1 MPLAQEVTLSSGDTA
16 WLLVSSALVLLMTP
30 GLAFFYGG
38 LNRSKSVLNMMMM
51 SFASIGLVSIL
62 WLFYGFTV
70 AFGADQ
76 PIGDTPGF
84 WGDLTQYLGTKNLV
98 NEMAFPPFPETPI
111 PTYVI
116 MAFQM
121 MFAIITVALIS
132 GAISD
137 RAKFGGWLLF
147 AFGWFTLAYLPIAHM
162 VWGGGFIGAHIGA
175 LDFAGGSAVHI
186 NAGAAALA
194 LAFVLGR
201 RVGWPK
207 ENFKPHNVPFV
218 ALGAGLLWFGW
229 FGFNAGSELTADA
242 ITGVAFLNT
251 QVATAAALMG
261 WIIVEWLKDGK
272 PTLVGASSGAVAG
285 LVAITPA
292 CAYIPPFAA
301 VLLGLVAGIVCAL
314 AVGLKYRLGFD
325 DSLDVVGIHFVGGWI
340 GCLWIGLFG
349 TTGIGGAY
357 VVREGLLYGGGLD
370 QLGRQAA
377 GAAVVTAWSF
387 VIALVVGLAVKFT
400 VGFRASHEAEVDGI
414 DIAEH
419 KESAYDLTP
428 TGGSSGGAFA
438 LAGIGGSGPAAG
450 AAGPATTEPATT
462 EPATGKPASAEPEP
476 AEPAKV

>member
-1 MPLAQEVTLSSGDTA
+1 MPLAQEVTLSSGDTS

-51 SFASIGLVSIL
+51 SFASIGLVSVL

-76 PIGDTPGF
+76 PIGETPGF

-207 ENFKPHNVPFV
+207 ESFKPHNVPFV

-242 ITGVAFLNT
+242 HHRRRVPQHAGRDRGRPDRLDHRRVAQGWEADAGRGV
-251 QVATAAALMG
+251 
-261 WIIVEWLKDGK
+261 IRCR
-272 PTLVGASSGAVAG
+272 GAVSSPSPRRAP
-285 LVAITPA
+285 TSRRSRR
-292 CAYIPPFAA
+292 C
-301 VLLGLVAGIVCAL
+301 C
-314 AVGLKYRLGFD
+314 
-325 DSLDVVGIHFVGGWI
+325 S
-340 GCLWIGLFG
+340 
-349 TTGIGGAY
+349 
-357 VVREGLLYGGGLD
+357 
-370 QLGRQAA
+370 
-377 GAAVVTAWSF
+377 AWS
-387 VIALVVGLAVKFT
+387 
-400 VGFRASHEAEVDGI
+400 RASCAPWP
-414 DIAEH
+414 
-419 KESAYDLTP
+419 SA
-428 TGGSSGGAFA
+428 
-438 LAGIGGSGPAAG
+438 
-450 AAGPATTEPATT
+450 
-462 EPATGKPASAEPEP
+462 
-476 AEPAKV
+476 

>member
-1 MPLAQEVTLSSGDTA
+1 VPAEEVVLSSGDTA

-51 SFASIGLVSIL
+51 SFSAIGLISIL

-84 WGDLTQYLGTKNLV
+84 WGDLTQYLGTKNLSA
-98 NEMAFPPFPETPI
+98 EMAFPPFPQTPI

-132 GAISD
+132 GALSD
-137 RAKFGGWLLF
+137 RAKFAGWLLF

-162 VWGGGFIGAHIGA
+162 VWGGGFIGGKLGA

-186 NAGAAALA
+186 NAGSAALA
-194 LAFVLGR
+194 LAIILGR
-201 RVGWPK
+201 RIGWPR
-207 ENFKPHNVPFV
+207 ETFKPHNVPFV

-242 ITGVAFLNT
+242 ITAVAFINT
-251 QVATAAALMG
+251 QVATAAALLG
-261 WIIVEWLKDGK
+261 WILVEWVKNGK

-292 CAYIPPFAA
+292 CAYILPYAA
-301 VLLGLVAGIVCAL
+301 VLLGFIAGIICAL
-314 AVGLKYRLGFD
+314 AVGLKYRFGFD
-325 DSLDVVGIHFVGGWI
+325 DSLDVVGVHFFGGWV
-340 GCLWIGLFG
+340 GCLFIGFFG
-349 TTGIGGAY
+349 TAAADGGAY
-357 VVREGLLYGGGLD
+357 VKHEGLVYGGGVT
-370 QLGRQAA
+370 QLIAQAEGA
-377 GAAVVTAWSF
+377 GIVTVWSF
-387 VIALVVGLAVKFT
+387 TVALVIGFLIRATGL
-400 VGFRASHEAEVDGI
+400 FRAKPEAELDGI
-414 DIAEH
+414 DISEH
-419 KESAYDLTP
+419 KESAYDFS
-428 TGGSSGGAFA
+428 TGGGGAFA
-438 LAGIGGSGPAAG
+438 QAGIGNGGGSHAPA
-450 AAGPATTEPATT
+450 ES
-462 EPATGKPASAEPEP
+462 KPAQP
-476 AEPAKV
+476 AGV